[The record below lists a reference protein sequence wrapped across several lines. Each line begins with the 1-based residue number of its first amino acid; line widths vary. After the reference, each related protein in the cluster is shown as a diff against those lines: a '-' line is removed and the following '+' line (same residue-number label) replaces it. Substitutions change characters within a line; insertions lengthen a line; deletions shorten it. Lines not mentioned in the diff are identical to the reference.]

1 MNWEAVGAIAET
13 LGAIAVFVSIAYLAI
28 QVRQT
33 RLQLQA
39 QAEDNMMSR
48 AFEAYSPVYEGANAS
63 TFRRGLD
70 APAALD
76 DDEAFI
82 FRLLMDRQRGAFAT
96 IVRRSKADAIS
107 RELAENLLAG
117 YRQLFLHTAGG
128 RDWLESRR
136 ASLSEIELEALEG

>member
-1 MNWEAVGAIAET
+1 
-13 LGAIAVFVSIAYLAI
+13 
-28 QVRQT
+28 
-33 RLQLQA
+33 
-39 QAEDNMMSR
+39 
-48 AFEAYSPVYEGANAS
+48 
-63 TFRRGLD
+63 
-70 APAALD
+70 
-76 DDEAFI
+76 
-82 FRLLMDRQRGAFAT
+82 MDRQRGAFAT